1 MMKVS
6 IYIFVL
12 LVTTFIYG
20 QEEEKFTITKGT
32 KEIGLSFNYSYQKN
46 KEDDTDVNPVTYNF
60 LVAPSGGYAIK
71 RNLVIGAEIRFS
83 ALRETTDVEASQRF
97 LGPDLQSYGIGFF
110 PYIKKYFSINKALLC
125 NLQGRVGYEAIS
137 QEDFNTNQ
145 TIESNQFSIGITPG
159 FTFSLNNKL
168 AFVADFGFIGYSS
181 TKNEDS
187 RNFVGDSKRENLD
200 IRFNASNL
208 LVGLVYFIK

>member
-1 MMKVS
+1 MKFH
-6 IYIFVL
+6 IYL
-12 LVTTFIYG
+12 LALLTTTLIYS

-32 KEIGLSFNYSYQKN
+32 KEIGLSLNYSYQKS
-46 KEDDTDVNPVTYNF
+46 KEDGTDVNPVTHNF
-60 LVAPSGGYAIK
+60 LVAPSVGYAIK
-71 RNLVIGAEIRFS
+71 NNLVIGAEVRFS
-83 ALRETTDVEASQRF
+83 ALRETTDVEASRRF
-97 LGPDLQSYGIGFF
+97 LGPDLQTYGIGFF
-110 PYIKKYFSINKALLC
+110 PYIKKYFSISKALLF

-145 TIESNQFSIGITPG
+145 TIEANQFSLGITPG

-187 RNFVGDSKRENLD
+187 RNFVRDSKRENFD
-200 IRFNASNL
+200 IRFNASDL